1 VWTADNGVTIKR
13 TLTVSRN
20 EYAVRFKDEVSNA
33 GAAPWNGYVYRTWTA
48 PRPSC
53 RGA

>member
-1 VWTADNGVTIKR
+1 MLAKGQNELQIPFVWTADNGVTIKR

-33 GAAPWNGYVYRTWTA
+33 GAAPWNG
-48 PRPSC
+48 
-53 RGA
+53 